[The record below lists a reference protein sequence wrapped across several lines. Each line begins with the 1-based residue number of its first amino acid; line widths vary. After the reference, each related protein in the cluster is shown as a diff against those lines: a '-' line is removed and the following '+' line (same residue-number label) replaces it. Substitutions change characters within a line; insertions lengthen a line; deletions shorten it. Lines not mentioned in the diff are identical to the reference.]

1 MKTLKKA
8 LAVLLVVMLFLSI
21 SIPAFAVNTQYS
33 TTKEF
38 LSVLSR
44 EKLKYRYMGVGED
57 DKEEV
62 TLSYT
67 GDNWD
72 DIFINIFFDEDLD
85 SVSLRCWNIVDF
97 DEKDRAEALELCN
110 RFNNE
115 YKYVKFVM
123 DENDWS
129 IGAEMDVPIREGEES
144 AECVYDAL
152 YYIVTIADDAYP
164 ELSKIAK

>member
-1 MKTLKKA
+1 MKTLKKT
-8 LAVLLVVMLFLSI
+8 LAFLLVVMLFLSI

-38 LSVLSR
+38 LKVLKS
-44 EKLKYRYMGVGED
+44 EEVNYRYRGVGD
-57 DKEEV
+57 DEKEEV
-62 TLSYT
+62 TVSYI

-72 DIFINIFFDEDLD
+72 DIFINIFFEEDLD

-97 DEKDRAEALELCN
+97 DKKDADKALELCN

-115 YKYVKFVM
+115 FKYVKFVM

-129 IGAEMDVPIREGEES
+129 IGAEMDVPIREGAES

-152 YYIVTIADDAYP
+152 YYIATIADEAYP
-164 ELSKIAK
+164 DLSEIAK